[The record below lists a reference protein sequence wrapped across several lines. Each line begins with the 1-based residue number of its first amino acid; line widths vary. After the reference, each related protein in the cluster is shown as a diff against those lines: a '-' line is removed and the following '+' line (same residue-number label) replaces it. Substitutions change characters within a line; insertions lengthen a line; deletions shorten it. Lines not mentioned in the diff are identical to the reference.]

1 MKQIQK
7 ESYHWLRISKH
18 VFKQTLQIDVPVHD
32 LSILH
37 LIILSI
43 IDCNISLWG
52 IVVKIVVYQ
61 VFSFYNNFVYS
72 NNDEKTI

>member
-1 MKQIQK
+1 
-7 ESYHWLRISKH
+7 

>member
-52 IVVKIVVYQ
+52 NCSENCSIPS
-61 VFSFYNNFVYS
+61 VFLL
-72 NNDEKTI
+72 